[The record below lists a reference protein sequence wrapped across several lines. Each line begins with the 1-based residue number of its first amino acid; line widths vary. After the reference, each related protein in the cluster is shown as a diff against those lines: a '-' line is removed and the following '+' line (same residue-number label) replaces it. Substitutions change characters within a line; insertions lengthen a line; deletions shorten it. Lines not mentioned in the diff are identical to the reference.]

1 MSNYSFHI
9 LYGIQERYVYMK
21 KVIIITGILL
31 FFLFGGCSDN
41 GTDSNTEETIEYTK
55 LDEGYSAGV
64 KVVLYAEQE
73 PFVGYNKFYV
83 ALYDSVSNRQLTDF
97 NVSFAPLMDMGTM
110 VHACP
115 YEDPVYNSQNKLYA
129 GACTFIMAG
138 MWTFN
143 VQFDKSL
150 ESSALYSYTFEF
162 NVQAASMVKNID
174 AKDGSKYFIT
184 LMQPEKW
191 QVGMNDIEF
200 CINTRQTMMNF
211 PAVET
216 LNIEMDPWMDMGG
229 GTGHGSPN
237 NENPSHQ
244 QNGHYSGKIN
254 FTMSG
259 GWDINLAVSNA
270 DSVIMETTFNVTV
283 D

>member
-1 MSNYSFHI
+1 
-9 LYGIQERYVYMK
+9 MK
-21 KVIIITGILL
+21 TLIIITGVLL
-31 FFLFGGCSDN
+31 FFLLGGCSDN
-41 GTDSNTEETIEYTK
+41 GTDSNTDETIEYIK
-55 LDEGYSAGV
+55 LDEGYASGV

-73 PFVGYNKFYV
+73 PFVGYNHFYI
-83 ALYDSVSNRQLTDF
+83 ALYDSISNTQLKD
-97 NVSFAPLMDMGTM
+97 VHVEFAPLMDMGTM

-115 YEDPVYNSQNKLYA
+115 YENPEFNSQTKLYA

-138 MWTFN
+138 MWN
-143 VQFDKSL
+143 FDVWFSKSI
-150 ESSALYSYTFEF
+150 ESSALHSYTFEF

-174 AKDGSKYFIT
+174 ATDGKKYFIT

-200 CINTRQTMMNF
+200 CINTRETMMNF
-211 PAVET
+211 PAAEN
-216 LNIEMDPWMDMGG
+216 LNIVMNPWMDMGG

-237 NENPSHQ
+237 NENPTHGN
-244 QNGHYSGKIN
+244 NGHYAGKIN

-259 GWDINLAVSNA
+259 GWDINLAISNA
-270 DSVIMETTFNVTV
+270 DSVIMETTFAVIV